1 MEVCFGT
8 PADIDRWMNLVRRVS
23 RDFPGLETEGDLEE
37 HRQTVLKFMKKRQAL
52 CVKSDDQIQGVL
64 LFSRNR
70 NMICCLAVS
79 PESRRKGIASKLLET
94 ALSELD
100 RDRDITVSTFREGD
114 EKGTAPRALY
124 RKFGFTEAELTEEFG
139 YPNQVFVLQKKS
151 MKIEFRKAGIADA
164 ELLIEI
170 YNASFYSDYLRY
182 GECPAYGR
190 SAEKMRQSI
199 IDYPKFL
206 IVCDSRPV
214 GCISCKA
221 LEKGIYEVGCLC
233 VIPEFQG
240 KGIGTAAMEFA
251 KSYYRDW
258 SRFTLVTPA
267 DKKEN
272 VRFYT
277 EKCGFDIRSAEMDGS
292 VRVARFVLERE
303 LPPEGN

>member
-1 MEVCFGT
+1 MEVCFGN
-8 PADIDRWMNLVRRVS
+8 PADIGHWMNLVRQVS
-23 RDFPGLETEGDLEE
+23 WNFPGLETERDLEE
-37 HRQTVLKFMKKRQAL
+37 HRQTVLKFMEKRQAL
-52 CVKSDDQIQGVL
+52 CVKSDDRIQGVL

-79 PESRRKGIASKLLET
+79 PGSRRKGIASKLLEK

-100 RDRDITVSTFREGD
+100 RGRDITVSTFREGD

-124 RKFGFTEAELTEEFG
+124 RKFGFIEAELTEEFG
-139 YPNQVFVLQKKS
+139 YPNQVFVLQGTP
-151 MKIEFRKAGIADA
+151 MKIEFRKAGIPDA

-190 SAEKMRQSI
+190 TAEMMKQSI
-199 IDYPKFL
+199 RDVPKFL
-206 IVCDSRPV
+206 IVCNGRPV

-221 LEKGIYEVGCLC
+221 QEKGIYEVGCLC

-240 KGIGTAAMEFA
+240 KGIGTAAMEFV
-251 KSYYRDW
+251 KSYYQDW
-258 SRFTLVTPA
+258 SRFTLVTPV
-267 DKKEN
+267 DKEEN

-277 EKCGFDIRSAEMDGS
+277 EKCGFDIRSVEMDGS
-292 VRVARFVLERE
+292 VKVARFVLER
-303 LPPEGN
+303 